1 MPRKIMPSP
10 PPRPSAAEPAD
21 AGWVLDALEADQLV
35 EARQVPLGRRKL
47 SRMTLILL
55 WLLRAYVV
63 FMLIVIGVQ
72 LHRSLG

>member
-1 MPRKIMPSP
+1 MPHKPPSHA
-10 PPRPSAAEPAD
+10 RPAATAAD

-47 SRMTLILL
+47 SAGTVMLL

-63 FMLIVIGVQ
+63 FMLVVIGVQ
-72 LHRSLG
+72 LHRALG